1 AIQVLFYENGGDA
14 NLQVQYRREP
24 NGPKTN
30 IPFDKLYAV
39 CDESN
44 IDTDGDGILDGAD
57 LDSDG
62 DGIPDSVECPGNYVE
77 TATNFGNFSN
87 VSNAVGIPGTTYAE
101 NYEFGYQGES
111 NLLLHFPQNVPVG
124 TNVRVYLGASPNVS
138 SVDMSILRSNAAGDD
153 QGWLASANGT
163 TPGSIRE
170 VSFTVTGYS
179 LRYIRI
185 IVWNRGARVYG
196 ASYGA

>member
-1 AIQVLFYENGGDA
+1 
-14 NLQVQYRREP
+14 
-24 NGPKTN
+24 
-30 IPFDKLYAV
+30 
-39 CDESN
+39 
-44 IDTDGDGILDGAD
+44 
-57 LDSDG
+57 
-62 DGIPDSVECPGNYVE
+62 
-77 TATNFGNFSN
+77 
-87 VSNAVGIPGTTYAE
+87 
-101 NYEFGYQGES
+101 
-111 NLLLHFPQNVPVG
+111 
-124 TNVRVYLGASPNVS
+124 PNVS

-196 ASYGA
+196 ASYGAALDCDPDGDGIPNHLDLDSDGDGIPDNVEAQASLNYIAPSGNDWNNDGIDNAYGSGLVPIDTDGDGVPDYLETDSDGDGITDTVEAALTLSGLDSDHDGLDHAIDTPVGYGDPGG